1 MVCEMTHDGSRAAE
15 QQDTTPKALARYL
28 ERVRNTPPRE
38 RLARAFA
45 LSNRVRAATMSD
57 VERSMPGA
65 SRNELAVAF
74 VRRVYGE
81 TLAARLERRLKGR

>member
-1 MVCEMTHDGSRAAE
+1 MAHDGSRAAA
-15 QQDTTPKALARYL
+15 QQDTTPKALAHCL

-45 LSNRVRAATMSD
+45 LSNRARTATMSD

-65 SRNELAVAF
+65 SRNQVAVAF

-81 TLAARLERRLKGR
+81 ALAAQLEKRFSGR